1 MHRQSGNCAL
11 VDAEG
16 PRNSGLYFALGE
28 SLDDLCALVGVQL
41 WRTAKS
47 HPTGLRAT
55 SAFTRSGAEANQ

>member
-11 VDAEG
+11 VDPEG

-41 WRTAKS
+41 LAQRW
-47 HPTGLRAT
+47 L
-55 SAFTRSGAEANQ
+55 AE